1 MYLSMI
7 ESTRAAADD
16 ANHRCAWTGAH
27 GLVACMRQAP
37 KDQSGRMKVCV
48 AFPPPT
54 STLTFVRVF
63 TDRGKRTPQ
72 ILCARVKP
80 FVDRDGCHVWRFD
93 GPLPPTS
100 WVAFPPKHRS
110 RATCKILSP
119 PHFVVRL
126 ALLLARMDRK
136 LLAYRWSK
144 HLSSGRRNLQTATAN
159 TVHTKVWGAFFWRPR
174 SEEWT
179 SPIVS

>member
-1 MYLSMI
+1 M
-7 ESTRAAADD
+7 
-16 ANHRCAWTGAH
+16 
-27 GLVACMRQAP
+27 
-37 KDQSGRMKVCV
+37 

-80 FVDRDGCHVWRFD
+80 FVDHDGCHVWRFD

-110 RATCKILSP
+110 CATCKILSS
-119 PHFVVRL
+119 PHIVVRL
-126 ALLLARMDRK
+126 ALLYSHEWIVSYWHIAG
-136 LLAYRWSK
+136 AN
-144 HLSSGRRNLQTATAN
+144 SSHQVDVICEPRRRTPYTLMSEAHFSGGPGRRSGPL
-159 TVHTKVWGAFFWRPR
+159 R
-174 SEEWT
+174 SLAKMR
-179 SPIVS
+179 SKFGKPQDLSCHV